1 MATSHLIATTNA
13 VTLLQVVTG
22 DIEIAE
28 SQRRYSGGTAGV
40 HRRYRGLFWNTEA
53 QRHGEY
59 ILKFSEDTEGF

>member
-28 SQRRYSGGTAGV
+28 SQRRYSGGT
-40 HRRYRGLFWNTEA
+40 
-53 QRHGEY
+53 
-59 ILKFSEDTEGF
+59 